1 MFKKNFVPYKEPVR
15 SGSTLVSYTVNRG
28 TVKDSGQDV
37 TYCDVEIQ
45 DKYPPLPPPEN
56 FTIEKLKASGIPIK
70 EVNSV
75 VFRENSVD
83 ENAVINAI
91 DAQEQQEQQQEDESL
106 NDD

>member
-1 MFKKNFVPYKEPVR
+1 MFKKNFVPYREPVR

-28 TVKDSGQDV
+28 AIKDSGQDV
-37 TYCDVEIQ
+37 TYSDIEIQ

-56 FTIEKLKASGIPIK
+56 FTIEKLKASGMPIK

-83 ENAVINAI
+83 ENAVLDAI
-91 DAQEQQEQQQEDESL
+91 DAQEQQQEQDDETL